1 MEKLFLS
8 MLFAP
13 IFMLSNCVSSAQ
25 SDDTIPPSYTES
37 TMITILFS
45 DAKALEEEH
54 SYYDALLE
62 LQTQHPD
69 KIPSFQV
76 VDAED
81 KDRIKQFEIDTF
93 PTMLILT
100 GEDIHLRME
109 GPQAKDDILT
119 KLNHTFQIQM
129 NHIDL

>member
-8 MLFAP
+8 LLFAP
-13 IFMLSNCVSSAQ
+13 IFMLSSCVSSAQ
-25 SDDTIPPSYTES
+25 SDEATPPAYTAES
-37 TMITILFS
+37 TTTILFS
-45 DAKALEEEH
+45 DAKAFDEEH

-62 LQTQHPD
+62 LQTKHPD
-69 KIPSFQV
+69 KLPSFQII
-76 VDAED
+76 DADD
-81 KDRIKQFEIDTF
+81 KDRIKQFEVETF

-109 GPQAKDDILT
+109 GPQAKDDILN

-129 NHIDL
+129 NHIGL